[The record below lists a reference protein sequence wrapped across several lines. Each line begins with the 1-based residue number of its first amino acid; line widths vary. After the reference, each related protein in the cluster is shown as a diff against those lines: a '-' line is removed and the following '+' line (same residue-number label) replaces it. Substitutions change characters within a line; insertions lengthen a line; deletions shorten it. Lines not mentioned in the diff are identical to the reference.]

1 MIKYIFLDL
10 DDTILDF
17 HRSEAVALKKTLQA
31 LNVDPTDE
39 VIARYSAINLAHW
52 QALERRELTREQ
64 VLIGRF
70 RQLFE
75 ELSMNV
81 SPNVAQSLYE
91 KNLSQSHFFMDG
103 APRLLMSLFGK
114 YQLYIASNGT
124 TVVQKSRI
132 ASSGIARYF
141 KGIFLS
147 QELDADKPQIEFF
160 ERATRGIE
168 GYDPRQAII
177 LGDSLTSDIQG
188 GINAGMH
195 TCWFNPRHRERGDI
209 TPEFEITD
217 LAEFDTVLQK
227 LNEKQG

>member
-1 MIKYIFLDL
+1 MIKFVFLDL

-17 HRSEAVALKKTLQA
+17 HRSEAVALRKTLQA

-39 VIARYSAINLAHW
+39 VIARYSEINRAHW
-52 QALERRELTREQ
+52 KALERRELTREQ

-75 ELSMNV
+75 ELGMNV
-81 SPNVAQSLYE
+81 SPGVAQALYE
-91 KNLSQSHFFMDG
+91 KNLSESHFFVDG
-103 APRLLMSLFGK
+103 APRLLMTLSTK
-114 YQLYIASNGT
+114 YPLYIASNGT
-124 TVVQKSRI
+124 TIVQKSRI
-132 ASSGIARYF
+132 ASAGIARYF

-147 QELDADKPQIEFF
+147 QELGADKPQIEFF
-160 ERATRGIE
+160 ERATGQIE
-168 GYDPRQAII
+168 GYDPASSII

-195 TCWFNPRHRERGDI
+195 TCWFNPHGRARDGID
-209 TPEFEITD
+209 PEFEIAD

-227 LNEKQG
+227 MNEK